1 MIPIIDVG
9 HGGIVNGR
17 YTTFPKKM
25 YSFNDG
31 YTVYEGVINRAI
43 GKVLIEMLEDHG
55 YNYYDLTVN
64 TDMDIS
70 LKERVY
76 QANALGR
83 DGKYL
88 LSIHSNAAS
97 KTNSGTGSKASGFEV
112 FISRQASNTSK
123 VIAEILAE
131 EYKKAFKNQFKF
143 RRIETAN
150 HDITT
155 KTLMPAVLVENLF
168 FDNRNEAEYLMS
180 KEGQYNIA
188 RVLFKSVQKLYEL

>member
-1 MIPIIDVG
+1 
-9 HGGIVNGR
+9 
-17 YTTFPKKM
+17 M

-31 YTVYEGVINRAI
+31 YTVYEGVIDRAI
-43 GKVLIEMLEDHG
+43 GKVLIEMLEDYG

-83 DGKYL
+83 DGKCL
-88 LSIHSNAAS
+88 LSIHSNAIS
-97 KTNSGTGSKASGFEV
+97 KTSSGTGQSKASGFKV
-112 FISRQASNTSK
+112 FISKKASNTSK
-123 VIAEILAE
+123 MIAEVLAE
-131 EYKKAFKNQFKF
+131 EYQKAFKNQFKF
-143 RRIETAN
+143 LGIKTAN
-150 HDITT
+150 HYITT

-180 KEGQYNIA
+180 EEGQYNIA